1 MFVSIKEATRVE
13 FLSLPSPIDG
23 WLSREQSCLTQSCFP
38 ATLPLRRL
46 IEQFQTFFLF
56 QSPRHRASSTGWNHA
71 DNVAGGEPFQF
82 VPRSN
87 PILIS
92 NCLGHSQLKFAGHF
106 RHVLTLSRITSLIK
120 SDLLPSWASR
130 NLTTA

>member
-1 MFVSIKEATRVE
+1 
-13 FLSLPSPIDG
+13 
-23 WLSREQSCLTQSCFP
+23 
-38 ATLPLRRL
+38 
-46 IEQFQTFFLF
+46 
-56 QSPRHRASSTGWNHA
+56 GWNHA

-130 NLTTA
+130 NLTTANLLLPVPCHARATADARCGAGAEGKRAESGSKSGRSRRPASGRSACR